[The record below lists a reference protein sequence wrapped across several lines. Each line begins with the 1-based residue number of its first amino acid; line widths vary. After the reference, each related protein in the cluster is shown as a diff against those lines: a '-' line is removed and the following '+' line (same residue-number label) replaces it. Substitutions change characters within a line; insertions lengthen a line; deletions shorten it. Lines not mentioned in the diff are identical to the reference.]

1 MPKPGAAHAS
11 MTSTPPP
18 HDDPPPRLAGGGAA
32 LSDIVQATF
41 WSAPDGL
48 VVIDAQGDLVICND
62 RFLALWAFPP
72 DMLAR
77 RDTRELRLHTATR
90 IRNGEAFLRSIP
102 EMLARRHPGEFDE
115 VVLKDGRVFQR
126 LVSPLDLPD
135 RPGLMIVRW
144 RDVTDERRAQEQV
157 GVLSAQM
164 TLAMAHAEIVFW
176 EADLVEGRFVSDTG
190 PWMSSLGYEVPAS
203 GPTLRD
209 WEMLVHPDDRASRAT
224 AWQAHVSGLA
234 PTFEA
239 EFRIRRRDG
248 RWLWVLTRGVA
259 TARDAQGQATRV
271 VGLRVDITRRRQA
284 ELQLEA
290 QAFTDGL
297 TGSLNRRRF
306 LELASVEMSR
316 ARRHGH
322 DATLLMIDLDHFKA
336 LNDTHGHAGGDLVLR
351 AFVTTAAQV
360 TRASDLFG
368 RVGGE
373 EFALLLP
380 QTSQAGGLQLAHR
393 LQALVRASPVMLGQ
407 QPVHYSAS
415 IGVAAWSPA
424 GAGEATI
431 ELLMLAADNA
441 LYKAKHLGRSRV
453 ELAAAGTTR

>member
-11 MTSTPPP
+11 MTFTPPP

-164 TLAMAHAEIVFW
+164 TLAMAHAEIVF
-176 EADLVEGRFVSDTG
+176 
-190 PWMSSLGYEVPAS
+190 
-203 GPTLRD
+203 
-209 WEMLVHPDDRASRAT
+209 
-224 AWQAHVSGLA
+224 
-234 PTFEA
+234 
-239 EFRIRRRDG
+239 
-248 RWLWVLTRGVA
+248 
-259 TARDAQGQATRV
+259 
-271 VGLRVDITRRRQA
+271 
-284 ELQLEA
+284 
-290 QAFTDGL
+290 
-297 TGSLNRRRF
+297 
-306 LELASVEMSR
+306 
-316 ARRHGH
+316 
-322 DATLLMIDLDHFKA
+322 
-336 LNDTHGHAGGDLVLR
+336 
-351 AFVTTAAQV
+351 
-360 TRASDLFG
+360 
-368 RVGGE
+368 
-373 EFALLLP
+373 
-380 QTSQAGGLQLAHR
+380 
-393 LQALVRASPVMLGQ
+393 
-407 QPVHYSAS
+407 
-415 IGVAAWSPA
+415 
-424 GAGEATI
+424 
-431 ELLMLAADNA
+431 
-441 LYKAKHLGRSRV
+441 
-453 ELAAAGTTR
+453 